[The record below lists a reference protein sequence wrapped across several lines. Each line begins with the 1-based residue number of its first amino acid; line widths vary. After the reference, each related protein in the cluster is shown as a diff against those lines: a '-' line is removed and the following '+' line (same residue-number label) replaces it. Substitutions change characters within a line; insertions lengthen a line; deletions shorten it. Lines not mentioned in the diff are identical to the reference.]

1 MGPGTSVAWRLSA
14 GAALVLALLSSGCAS
29 YGQYMWY
36 SQLPQDEWTVRVEEY
51 TLKVGDA
58 VTVRV
63 FGSET
68 PSLSAKIR
76 SDGRI
81 PMPFAGEIVAAGK
94 HPLQLAKE
102 IETRLKEFLV
112 SPRVS
117 VSVDTASPVV
127 VTVLGEVGNKGN
139 QSLEP
144 PATLLQAL
152 AQAGGLSDFADDEAI
167 FVVRRAPLPRRIRF
181 TWDALINNTGGAGT
195 FQLRTGD
202 VVVVK

>member
-1 MGPGTSVAWRLSA
+1 M
-14 GAALVLALLSSGCAS
+14 LALLSSGCAG
-29 YGQYMWY
+29 YGSFVWY
-36 SQLPQDEWTVRVEEY
+36 SQLPQDEWTVRVDEY
-51 TLKVGDA
+51 TLKVGDS

-68 PSLSAKIR
+68 PSMSAKIR

-81 PMPFAGEIVAAGK
+81 PMPFAGEVVAAGK
-94 HPLQLAKE
+94 HPLELAKE

-117 VSVDTASPVV
+117 VSVDTAAPVV

-167 FVVRRAPLPRRIRF
+167 FVVRRTPTNRRIRF

-195 FQLRTGD
+195 FQLRSGD